1 MLIFANLAEAAGIAT
16 GVARRPRPGAAG
28 RARHAARRARR
39 AGPARQSVRGARA
52 ARATGRVAAAAP
64 HPALRPGRLRGS
76 RLDAGR
82 PIPPRPRN
90 RRADR
95 GQARDGLGRR
105 GAAAGAELAGLPPP
119 HPRCRARDGRRRA
132 AALLLAGGSRAR
144 TRTAAPRPGRW
155 PRRSTRIHTPG
166 DCGIGD
172 FAGVAALA
180 RDAARRGAA
189 ALAISPAHALF
200 AADPGKY
207 GPYAPSSRLALNVL
221 HAAPGLVPGLPHLP
235 PSGDPEPRDGA
246 DRLAGRDAAQAGPPA
261 DAVRRR
267 VRTPRLRRLPQRRR
281 PPRSRTTR
289 GSRRCTRAWSP
300 QDPPR
305 WNWREWPQE
314 LRTPD
319 SPGAAR
325 FFRENAGEVAFHAF
339 CQWLADASLG
349 AAQRAAR
356 AGGHADRPD
365 RGPRG
370 RHRWRRQPR
379 LVAAG
384 GDPFRPL
391 RRRAARR
398 LLAARPGLGADGLL
412 AAGDAR
418 RRLRRLPRIADGE
431 PPPRRRAARRPRDGP
446 AAAVGRAEGR
456 RAGGGRLSALPR
468 RRPAAAARARIAPA
482 PRGGHRRGS
491 RHPAGGLPRA
501 DAEGGH
507 PRDARAVVRAGEGR
521 RPSARRRSGPARRRR

>member
-1 MLIFANLAEAAGIAT
+1 MLIFATGGGRGHRH
-16 GVARRPRPGAAG
+16 GVARRPRPGAGRSRPTPCAPCSTRWACPPSGPRRRRCSRDWRESLPPLLTLPCGPDGCAVPGSMPGDRFRLDLETGERIEGKLEMGWAG
-28 RARHAARRARR
+28 EARLPALNSPGYHRLTLDAGHA
-39 AGPARQSVRGARA
+39 
-52 ARATGRVAAAAP
+52 TVAAAP
-64 HPALRPGRLRGS
+64 PRCFSLE
-76 RLDAGR
+76 DAG
-82 PIPPRPRN
+82 
-90 RRADR
+90 ADPH
-95 GQARDGLGRR
+95 G
-105 GAAAGAELAGLPPP
+105 GAAPWALA
-119 HPRCRARDGRRRA
+119 AQIY
-132 AALLLAGGSRAR
+132 S
-144 TRTAAPRPGRW
+144 
-155 PRRSTRIHTPG
+155 IHTPG

-207 GPYAPSSRLALNVL
+207 RALCAVEPARAERAARGAGPGAGL
-221 HAAPGLVPGLPHLP
+221 AAPAAIRRSRSRGTALIDWPGATRRKLARL
-235 PSGDPEPRDGA
+235 RALFDG
-246 DRLAGRDAAQAGPPA
+246 
-261 DAVRRR
+261 R

-289 GSRRCTRAWSP
+289 GSRRCTRAWSRE
-300 QDPPR
+300 DPPR

-356 AGGHADRPD
+356 EAGHADRPD
-365 RGPRG
+365 RGSGG
-370 RHRWRRQPR
+370 RHRWRRQPC

-418 RRLRRLPRIADGE
+418 RRLRRR
-431 PPPRRRAARRPRDGP
+431 
-446 AAAVGRAEGR
+446 
-456 RAGGGRLSALPR
+456 SANC
-468 RRPAAAARARIAPA
+468 
-482 PRGGHRRGS
+482 
-491 RHPAGGLPRA
+491 
-501 DAEGGH
+501 
-507 PRDARAVVRAGEGR
+507 
-521 RPSARRRSGPARRRR
+521 